1 VKPTS
6 VGRATFPARTRQ
18 LTSQALTEGKTVPAV
33 YPRARVRLR
42 AVAVALTV
50 STSLVVGIGVAPAQA
65 AGPTST
71 TSSTSSSA
79 ASSIAASSISLSAAA
94 TPAVTFQAGAAT
106 KHKTSTPAKKVA
118 PKVKAAKKTT
128 KKPKV
133 VKKKVVKKK
142 VVKKKKAAPK
152 LAFGTRVVRVAS
164 TFRGTPYQYGAA
176 GPSRFD
182 CSGFTRFIFAKFG
195 ISLAHSSS
203 AQYSE
208 VRHIANRNKQVGD
221 LVFFHTGSGHVYHVG
236 IYAGGDRIWAA
247 THTGDFVR
255 LEGMWNAS
263 YYVGR
268 V

>member
-1 VKPTS
+1 
-6 VGRATFPARTRQ
+6 
-18 LTSQALTEGKTVPAV
+18 VPAV

-118 PKVKAAKKTT
+118 PKVKVAKK
-128 KKPKV
+128 KV

-182 CSGFTRFIFAKFG
+182 CSGFTRYIFAKFG

-236 IYAGGDRIWAA
+236 IYAGGDEIWAA

>member
-50 STSLVVGIGVAPAQA
+50 STSLVVGIGAAPAQA

-71 TSSTSSSA
+71 TSSSSA
-79 ASSIAASSISLSAAA
+79 ASSAAVSISLSATA
-94 TPAVTFQAGAAT
+94 TPALTFQAVAAT

-118 PKVKAAKKTT
+118 HKAT
-128 KKPKV
+128 
-133 VKKKVVKKK
+133 KKVVKHK
-142 VVKKKKAAPK
+142 VVKHKVVKKKAAPK

-182 CSGFTRFIFAKFG
+182 CSGFTRYIFAKFG

-208 VRHIANRNKQVGD
+208 VRHVANRNKRVGD

-236 IYAGGDRIWAA
+236 IYAGGDEIWAA